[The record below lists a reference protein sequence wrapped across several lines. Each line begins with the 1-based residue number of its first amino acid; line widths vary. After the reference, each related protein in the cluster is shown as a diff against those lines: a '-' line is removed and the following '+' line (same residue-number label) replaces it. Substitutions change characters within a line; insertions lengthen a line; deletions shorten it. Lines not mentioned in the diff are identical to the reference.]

1 VSRAAYWLSE
11 ASPGSPEHNMAVDAA
26 LLAEQ
31 VQQAECYP
39 IVRLYEWDRPA
50 VSIGRLQ
57 LEEPVRRQYP
67 DLLCVRRPTGGRA
80 VLHGNDLTI
89 TVAIQAKWLPSQD
102 NQTVLSSYRT
112 ILEGVLWALQ
122 AAGHSIDF
130 GTQKAHSERENI
142 HCFEVAAGCDLVD
155 RESGQKIAGCA
166 QRRVGQAILQQMSFP
181 LGYLSCRQA
190 FVEAL
195 PQGLG
200 HALTID
206 EWRFPNG
213 DLLTHLV

>member
-1 VSRAAYWLSE
+1 VSRVGKWLSDPT
-11 ASPGSPEHNMAVDAA
+11 PGSPERNMSVDAA

-31 VQQAECYP
+31 VQQAEYCP

-57 LEEPVRRQYP
+57 PEEPVRRQYP
-67 DLLCVRRPTGGRA
+67 DLPCVRRPTGGRA
-80 VLHGNDLTI
+80 VLHGSDLTI
-89 TVAIQAKWLPSQD
+89 TVALQTKWLPCHKD
-102 NQTVLSSYRT
+102 QTVLSSYRT

-122 AAGHSIDF
+122 AAGHSIGF

-142 HCFEVAAGCDLVD
+142 NCFEVAAGCDLVD
-155 RESGQKIAGCA
+155 IESGQKIAGCS
-166 QRRVGQAILQQMSFP
+166 QRRVGEAILQQMSFP
-181 LGYLSCRQA
+181 LGYLPYRQA

-206 EWRFPNG
+206 EWRFSNG
-213 DLLTHLV
+213 DLLTQLV